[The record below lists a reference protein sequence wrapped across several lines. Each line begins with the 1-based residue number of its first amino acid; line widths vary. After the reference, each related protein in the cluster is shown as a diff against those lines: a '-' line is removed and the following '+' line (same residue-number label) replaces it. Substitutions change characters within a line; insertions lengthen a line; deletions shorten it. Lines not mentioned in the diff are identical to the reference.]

1 MLKELKF
8 VMGSVARKDYVP
20 ELQHFKI
27 SDGRVEGFN
36 GIISLSTP
44 IDLEIEAMPKAVQFV
59 KAIERLPDD
68 QECVL
73 DLTKA
78 GRLSVKSGRFRAYV
92 ECWEAE
98 HETPHVTPKGEQYAM
113 PGGILPILKR
123 VAPFMGIDASRPW
136 ACGILLDGQ
145 TATVTNNVVVVQ
157 HWLPG
162 LTFPSPINLPSVAV
176 SEMLRIGQ
184 EPVAMQPEAG
194 AITFHYANGA
204 WLRTSL
210 LDGAWPVDLSNV
222 LDRESLGQQTLP
234 AGFFDAVARVDAFG
248 KDGRIYLRPDL
259 VTTSLTEGDGAQMDV
274 PGLNADGCFHI
285 EQIVAL
291 GSLGVSSIDW
301 HMYPLPCLFY
311 GDNLRGALVGI
322 RQ

>member
-27 SDGRVEGFN
+27 ENGRVEGFN
-36 GIISLSTP
+36 GVIALSTP
-44 IDLEIEAMPKAVQFV
+44 IDLDLRAMPKAVQFV
-59 KAIERLPDD
+59 KAIERLPDE

-78 GRLSVKSGRFRAYV
+78 GRLSVKSGRFKAFV
-92 ECWEAE
+92 ECWEAA
-98 HETPHVTPKGEQYAM
+98 HETPHVTPKGETYPM

-123 VAPFMGIDASRPW
+123 MAPFMGIDASRPW

-145 TATVTNNVVVVQ
+145 TATATNNIVVVQ

-176 SEMLRIGQ
+176 NEMLRIGR
-184 EPVAMQPEAG
+184 EPVAMQPEPH
-194 AITFHYANGA
+194 AITFHYEDGA
-204 WLRTSL
+204 WMRTSL
-210 LDGAWPVDLSNV
+210 LEGQWPVDLGKV
-222 LDRESLGQQTLP
+222 LDRECAPKAITPGL
-234 AGFFDAVARVDAFG
+234 FDAVDRLAPFG
-248 KDGRIYLRPDL
+248 KDGRVYLRPEL
-259 VTTSLTEGDGAQMDV
+259 VTTSLAEGEGAQMEL
-274 PGLNADGCFHI
+274 PGLNADGCFHL

-291 GSLGVSSIDW
+291 RDLATSIDW
-301 HMYPLPCLFY
+301 MMYPSPCIFF
-311 GDNLRGALVGI
+311 GDNVRGALVGI

>member
-20 ELQHFKI
+20 ELQHFRI
-27 SDGRVEGFN
+27 ANGRVDGFN
-36 GIISLSTP
+36 GVIALSTP
-44 IDLEIEAMPKAVQFV
+44 IDLELVAMPKAVQFV

-98 HETPHVTPKGEQYAM
+98 HATPHVTPAGDIYPM

-123 VAPFMGIDASRPW
+123 LAPFMGIDASRPW
-136 ACGILLDGQ
+136 ACGILFDGQ
-145 TATVTNNVVVVQ
+145 IANVTNNIVVIQ

-176 SEMLRIGQ
+176 TEMLRINR
-184 EPVAMQPEAG
+184 EPVSMQPEPG
-194 AITFHYANGA
+194 AITFHYDNGA
-204 WLRTSL
+204 WMRTQLNS
-210 LDGAWPVDLSNV
+210 GEWPDLSGI
-222 LDRESLGQQTLP
+222 LERESVQRPLTPGL
-234 AGFFDAVARVDAFG
+234 FDAVARLDVFSD
-248 KDGRIYLRPDL
+248 KSGRVYLRPDL
-259 VTTSLTEGDGAQMDV
+259 VTTSLEEGTGAQV
-274 PGLNADGCFHI
+274 ELPGLDADGCFHQ

-291 GSLGVSSIDW
+291 RDLAQSIDW
-301 HMYPLPCLFY
+301 QMYPLPCIFY
-311 GDNLRGALVGI
+311 GDNLRGALIGI

>member
-27 SDGRVEGFN
+27 ENGRVEGFN
-36 GIISLSTP
+36 GVIALSTP
-44 IDLEIEAMPKAVQFV
+44 IDLDLAAMPKAVPFV
-59 KAIERLPDD
+59 KAIERLPDT

-78 GRLSVKSGRFRAYV
+78 GRLSVKSGRFKAFV

-98 HETPHVTPKGEQYAM
+98 HETPHVSPKGETYAM

-123 VAPFMGIDASRPW
+123 MAPFTGIDASRPW

-145 TATVTNNVVVVQ
+145 TATATNNIVVVQ
-157 HWLPG
+157 HWLPE

-176 SEMLRIGQ
+176 NEMLRINR
-184 EPVAMQPEAG
+184 EPVAMQPEPG
-194 AITFHYANGA
+194 AITFHYEDGA
-204 WLRTSL
+204 WMRTSL
-210 LDGAWPVDLSNV
+210 LEGTWPVDLSNV
-222 LDRESLGQQTLP
+222 LDRECAPKAVTPGL
-234 AGFFDAVARVDAFG
+234 FDAVERLEPFG
-248 KDGRIYLRPDL
+248 KDGRVFLRPEL
-259 VTTSLTEGDGAQMDV
+259 VTTSLTEGEGAQMEL
-274 PGLNADGCFHI
+274 PGLEADGCFHMD
-285 EQIVAL
+285 QIVAL
-291 GSLGVSSIDW
+291 RDLATSIDW
-301 HMYPLPCLFY
+301 TMYPMPCIFF
-311 GDNLRGALVGI
+311 GDNVRGALVGI

>member
-27 SDGRVEGFN
+27 ENGRVEGFN
-36 GIISLSTP
+36 GVIALSTP
-44 IDLEIEAMPKAVQFV
+44 IDLDLRAMPKAVQFV
-59 KAIERLPDD
+59 KAIERLPDE

-78 GRLSVKSGRFRAYV
+78 GRLSVKSGRFKAFV
-92 ECWEAE
+92 ECWEAT
-98 HETPHVTPKGEQYAM
+98 HETPHVSPKGEQYAM

-123 VAPFMGIDASRPW
+123 MAPFMGIDASRPW

-145 TATVTNNVVVVQ
+145 TATATNNIVVVQ

-162 LTFPSPINLPSVAV
+162 LTFPTPINLPSVAV
-176 SEMLRIGQ
+176 NEMLRINR
-184 EPVAMQPEAG
+184 EPVAMQPEPG
-194 AITFHYANGA
+194 AITFHYEDGA
-204 WLRTSL
+204 WMRTSL
-210 LDGAWPVDLSNV
+210 LEGQWPVDLGKV
-222 LDRESLGQQTLP
+222 LDRECAPKAITPGL
-234 AGFFDAVARVDAFG
+234 FDAVDRLAPFG
-248 KDGRIYLRPDL
+248 KDGRVYLRPEL
-259 VTTSLTEGDGAQMDV
+259 VTTSLAEGEGAQMEL
-274 PGLNADGCFHI
+274 PGLDADGCFHM

-291 GSLGVSSIDW
+291 RDLASSIDW
-301 HMYPLPCLFY
+301 TMYPTPCIFF
-311 GDNLRGALVGI
+311 GDNVRGALVGI